1 MSISESRIR
10 DYVLLC
16 MTSERTPKHNEAP
29 LALAHVQDELK
40 ILAGR
45 FARLIGHN
53 RNVYNPFYAEL
64 IESLLNEVQDE
75 DAGRNEVCNGN
86 GLSNGHEV
94 SNGSEVSNGNEVSKG
109 NEVMNGN
116 NDTNA
121 NEDKNGKEASN
132 SA

>member
-1 MSISESRIR
+1 
-10 DYVLLC
+10 

-40 ILAGR
+40 MLAGR

-64 IESLLNEVQDE
+64 IESLLKEAQDE
-75 DAGRNEVCNGN
+75 DTGRNEVCNGN

-94 SNGSEVSNGNEVSKG
+94 SNGSEVSNGNEVSKDE
-109 NEVMNGN
+109 EVMNGR
-116 NDTNA
+116 DGTEVINA

-132 SA
+132 TA